1 MPDSGKQLRLSD
13 AFDTP
18 ERKRTYVRRLFSTI
32 ADRYDLITVL
42 LSFGRDR
49 GWKRLLVSRSGVQ
62 PGARALD
69 LACGT
74 GDIAFE
80 LARRGARTVGL
91 DITLRML
98 QIAASKR
105 DRGATLVFTA
115 GDMASLPFGD
125 GEFDVVTSGYGIRN
139 VPLIEPALQEIR
151 RVLRPG
157 GVFLALDFNRPDNP
171 LIRGIY
177 LSYLTLVGSAL
188 GFILHRDPDTYR
200 YIPESIRRY
209 PGAARVCDLARAHG
223 FRTCEWVP
231 VLGGLMAIHVA
242 KK

>member
-105 DRGATLVFTA
+105 DRGAPLVFTA

-157 GVFLALDFNRPDNP
+157 GVFLARDFNRK
-171 LIRGIY
+171 
-177 LSYLTLVGSAL
+177 
-188 GFILHRDPDTYR
+188 
-200 YIPESIRRY
+200 
-209 PGAARVCDLARAHG
+209 AAA
-223 FRTCEWVP
+223 
-231 VLGGLMAIHVA
+231 
-242 KK
+242 

>member
-105 DRGATLVFTA
+105 DRGATLAFTA

-157 GVFLALDFNRPDNP
+157 GLFLALDFNRPDNP

-177 LSYLTLVGSAL
+177 LSYLTLVGSIL
-188 GFILHRDPDTYR
+188 GFILHRDPETYR

-209 PGAARVCDLARAHG
+209 PGAARICDLARALG
-223 FRTCEWVP
+223 FRKCEWVP
-231 VLGGLMAIHVA
+231 ILGGLMAIHIA

>member
-1 MPDSGKQLRLSD
+1 MPDSGKQIRLKD
-13 AFDTP
+13 AFDTA

-42 LSFGRDR
+42 LSFGLDR
-49 GWKRLLVSRSGVQ
+49 GWKKRLLSFSGIQ

-91 DITLRML
+91 DITFRML
-98 QIAASKR
+98 QIAAAKR
-105 DRGATLVFTA
+105 ARMRPLWLTA
-115 GDMASLPFGD
+115 GDMASLPFMAGQ
-125 GEFDVVTSGYGIRN
+125 FDVVTSGYGIRN
-139 VPLIEPALQEIR
+139 VPLIEPALQEIH

-157 GVFLALDFNRPDNP
+157 GVFLALDFNRPGNRVV
-171 LIRGIY
+171 RGIY
-177 LSYLTLVGSAL
+177 LGYLAVVGSVL
-188 GFILHRDPDTYR
+188 GSLLHRDPDTYR

-209 PGAARVCDLARAHG
+209 PGAAGVCDMARAQG
-223 FRTCEWVP
+223 FTTCRWVP
-231 VLGGLMAIHVA
+231 VLGGLMAIHIA